1 MINEIP
7 VVFHKDSDYNYHFVI
22 KELAN
27 EFEGQFEC
35 IEENTKKYKNFSVS
49 IEKEVIKIDKD
60 DNESTVTISY
70 PIKFIDNARFM
81 ETSLSNFVDNLTEGS
96 HKIRCNDCDCFIE
109 YEIVKDNLIKY
120 KCLQ

>member
-35 IEENTKKYKNFSVS
+35 IEENTKKYKTFSVS
-49 IEKEVIKIDKD
+49 IR
-60 DNESTVTISY
+60 
-70 PIKFIDNARFM
+70 P
-81 ETSLSNFVDNLTEGS
+81 
-96 HKIRCNDCDCFIE
+96 
-109 YEIVKDNLIKY
+109 Y
-120 KCLQ
+120 KN